1 MITLE
6 FQKKKVSE
14 EMNATSPDKN
24 GFLVDVIHL
33 LDDAAQ
39 TKAKLNHFCSYFSKW
54 LRENESRFE
63 TNSSE
68 LKRLRAWA
76 LASYV
81 SLSLYIDMYALY
93 IDIYGTLNDI
103 KRLSLSTSTWYIK

>member
-1 MITLE
+1 
-6 FQKKKVSE
+6 
-14 EMNATSPDKN
+14 MNATSPPDKN

-81 SLSLYIDMYALY
+81 SLYIDIYALY

-103 KRLSLSTSTWYIK
+103 KRLSTSTYMVH

>member
-1 MITLE
+1 MIKISLE
-6 FQKKKVSE
+6 FQKKKKVSE
-14 EMNATSPDKN
+14 EEKKKKMNATSPDKT
-24 GFLVDVIHL
+24 GYLVDVIHL

-81 SLSLYIDMYALY
+81 SLSL
-93 IDIYGTLNDI
+93 
-103 KRLSLSTSTWYIK
+103 SLHRHNIWYNINYN